1 MKISEALAGVGAP
14 IAYHSNLARCFKSVK
29 AAILFSQI
37 FYWQQHSASSLGV
50 YKSAEDLELE
60 TALTYREQKAARDT
74 LVRLGVLIETHRRLE
89 HRIYF
94 SIDLDRL
101 DEVFLGWLSEHN
113 HNSAKSNSAIPETTK
128 DAFGDKQNLCSFI
141 RTENTTEKEGKA
153 PNGACVQA
161 ENKHS
166 TKATEPKKPKADNA
180 HKEDGFAEFWEAW
193 PKSHRKQAKGHC
205 LKAWVKAEA
214 YKTKDVILAHIASLK
229 DTDGWLKNNGA
240 YIPAPLVYLNQ
251 QRWEGAEVE
260 ESSTVVSKYGKGF
273 EGVL

>member
-37 FYWQQHSASSLGV
+37 FYWQQHSASSIGV

-101 DEVFLGWLSEHN
+101 DEVFFGWLSEHN
-113 HNSAKSNSAIPETTK
+113 HNSAKSNSVTPETTK
-128 DAFGDKQNLCSFI
+128 DSFGGKQNLCSFI

-153 PNGACVQA
+153 PSGADVWINESKTTEQA
-161 ENKHS
+161 KQS
-166 TKATEPKKPKADNA
+166 A
-180 HKEDGFAEFWEAW
+180 KEKGFAEFWEVW
-193 PKSHRKQAKGHC
+193 PKSERKQAKGAC
-205 LKAWVKAEA
+205 LKAWVRVGACKDTKA
-214 YKTKDVILAHIASLK
+214 IIAHIETCK
-229 DTDGWLKNNGA
+229 DSDSWQKDGGQ

-251 QRWEGAEVE
+251 KRWEGAEVE
-260 ESSTVVSKYGKGF
+260 PEQKIMPGVINRYGAGF